1 MPKVLVVGGGK
12 WQVPIVKKAKELGCE
27 VVCTNLY
34 EDSPAFEFSD
44 HNYVANVLD
53 KEKNLE
59 IAKKH
64 NIDCAITDQSDIA
77 VNTVAFI
84 NETLGL
90 NGVGVDIASLFT
102 NKYKM
107 REVLKVDGL
116 YHPKYKLCRS
126 IDELKEFFN
135 VVNSSI
141 IIKPID
147 SQSSRGVRII
157 KNYEEIEESYNY
169 TIEHCKENT
178 FIAEEFIDGIELTVE
193 GYKFKNGT
201 HHTFAVSKKSYFK
214 DIIGVADSLQY
225 QPTFEE
231 FDVNEIKSIND
242 QLFEDV
248 PFAITHVEYKF
259 YNEKIYLIEAAI
271 RGGGTKVSST
281 LISTVSGYDVNS
293 FLIQNA
299 LGKDIE
305 FIQSD
310 YKNKYAILKF
320 FSFAGG
326 IVKEIFGTEKLAT
339 NSNVIDF
346 ELEFKIGDK
355 LLPPT
360 DDRSRVGYFI
370 AQACTLEELNLIVE
384 YTERT
389 IQVKIEE

>member
-1 MPKVLVVGGGK
+1 MPKILVVGGGK
-12 WQVPIVKKAKELGCE
+12 WQLPIVKKAKELGCE
-27 VVCTNLY
+27 VFCTNLY
-34 EDSPAFEFSD
+34 VDSPAFEFSD
-44 HNYVANVLD
+44 HSYVVNVLD

-59 IAKKH
+59 IAKEHK
-64 NIDCAITDQSDIA
+64 IDCAITDQSDIA

-107 REVLKVDGL
+107 REVLNVEGL
-116 YHPKYKLCRS
+116 HHPKCKLCKS
-126 IDELKEFFN
+126 IDELKFFFN
-135 VVNSSI
+135 SVENSI

-157 KNYEEIEESYNY
+157 NSFEEIKEVYSY
-169 TIEHCKENT
+169 TIEYCKENI

-193 GYKFKNGT
+193 GYKFNNGS
-201 HHTFAVSKKSYFK
+201 HHTFAVSKKSYFQG
-214 DIIGVADSLQY
+214 ITGVADSLQY

-231 FDVNEIKSIND
+231 FDINEIKTINN

-259 YNEKIYLIEAAI
+259 YNGKFYLIEAAI

-281 LISTVSGYDVNS
+281 LIPTVSGYDVNS
-293 FLIQNA
+293 FLVQNA

-305 FIQSD
+305 FVQNN
-310 YKNKYAILKF
+310 YENKYAILKF

-326 IVKEIFGTEKLAT
+326 VVKEIFGTEKLAA
-339 NSNVIDF
+339 NPNVIDF

-370 AQACTLEELNLIVE
+370 AQANTLGELNKTVE
-384 YTERT
+384 YVQET
-389 IQVKIEE
+389 IQVKFEE